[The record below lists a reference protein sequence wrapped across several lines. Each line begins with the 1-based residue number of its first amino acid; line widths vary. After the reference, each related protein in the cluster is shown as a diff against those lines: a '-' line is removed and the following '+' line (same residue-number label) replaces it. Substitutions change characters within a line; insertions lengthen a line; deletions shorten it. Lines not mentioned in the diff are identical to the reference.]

1 MTMSTGKLSMKQR
14 NANMDLLRIV
24 SMLLIIFLH
33 SIDHSGVLE
42 AAVPG
47 TWMYYYVYFG
57 YYLAQVCVNCFV
69 LLTGYFMIESK
80 FRPSKL
86 ISLWMEVV
94 FYSLIIRIMFFITG
108 QKTFSIVSL
117 ISCFVPVMTGRYWF
131 ITIYFGLYLLS
142 PFLNIAIKAMTK
154 RQFTALNVV
163 LFLLFSVWNSL
174 HPSIAGMNSGGGW
187 GLAWFVVLYC
197 AAAWFRF
204 YRANDNKCKRGGIL
218 VFTAIPVCMTLLLG
232 IANTLNIGIAQTI
245 IHHWYSY
252 NAVPAYLMS
261 LGLMDFFIHINV
273 KNSLISKAITKIAP
287 LTLGVYLIHA
297 HADLSPWMW
306 ETLNMPQFMEHWNF
320 PLVQIGVMVGVF
332 MVCIGLDWIRKS
344 LFRIIRLS
352 RINRTVDAWL
362 ANIIGIEI

>member
-1 MTMSTGKLSMKQR
+1 MITENGKPITKQR

-47 TWMYYYVYFG
+47 TGMYYYVYFG

-69 LLTGYFMIESK
+69 LLSGYFMIESK

-86 ISLWMEVV
+86 ISLWLEVV
-94 FYSLIIRIMFFITG
+94 FYSLVIRIIFFITG
-108 QKTFSIVSL
+108 QKAFSVVSL
-117 ISCFVPVMTGRYWF
+117 FSCFLPVMTGRYWF
-131 ITIYFGLYLLS
+131 ITIYFGLYLIS

-154 RQFTALNVV
+154 KQFTALNVV
-163 LFLLFSVWNSL
+163 LFLLFSAWNSL
-174 HPSIAGMNSGGGW
+174 YPSMAGMNSGGGW

-197 AAAWFRF
+197 AAAWFRL
-204 YRANDNKCKRGGIL
+204 YRENDAKNTWQGIL
-218 VFTAIPVCMTLLLG
+218 VFSVIPICVTIFLW
-232 IANTLNIGIAQTI
+232 IANTMNIGIAQRI

-261 LGLMDFFIHINV
+261 LGLLDFFIHVKV
-273 KNSLISKAITKIAP
+273 KNQLISKLATKIAP

-297 HADLSPWMW
+297 HADVSPWIW
-306 ETLNMPQFMEHWNF
+306 ETLNMPQYMVNWAF
-320 PLVQIGVMVGVF
+320 PLVQIGVTVGIF
-332 MVCIGLDWIRKS
+332 GVCVLIDWVREIF
-344 LFRIIRLS
+344 FRIFKIECIS
-352 RINRTVDAWL
+352 RRVDAFIINRM
-362 ANIIGIEI
+362 GIDR